1 MKASYICEFSIGRLI
16 IMEEDG
22 AITRIE
28 LAEQQSGDNDGWE
41 TPLIKSAAA
50 QLREYFSGRRRQF
63 DLPLAPKGT
72 PFQKKVWAALCE
84 IPYGE
89 TRTYGQIAEK
99 VGNPKAS
106 RAVGMANH
114 NNPIMIVIPCHRVI
128 GANGSLTGYAGGLSV
143 KQQLLDLEQEK

>member
-1 MKASYICEFSIGRLI
+1 MRRMKASYICEFSIGRLI

-128 GANGSLTGYAGGLSV
+128 GANGSLRCV
-143 KQQLLDLEQEK
+143 

>member
-1 MKASYICEFSIGRLI
+1 MKAFYIYEFSIGRLS

-28 LAEQQSGDNDGWE
+28 LAEQESGGSNRWE

-50 QLREYFSGRRRQF
+50 QLWEYFSGKRRQF
-63 DLPLAPKGT
+63 DLPLDPRGT
-72 PFQKKVWAALCE
+72 PFQKRVWTALCS

-99 VGNPKAS
+99 TGNPKAS

-143 KQQLLDLEQEK
+143 KQRLLELEQGK

>member
-1 MKASYICEFSIGRLI
+1 MKAFYIYEFSIGRLR

-28 LAEQQSGDNDGWE
+28 LAEQESGGSNRWE

-50 QLREYFSGRRRQF
+50 QLWEYFSGKRRQF
-63 DLPLAPKGT
+63 DLPLDPRGT
-72 PFQKKVWAALCE
+72 PFQKKVWTALCS

-99 VGNPKAS
+99 TGNPKAS

-143 KQQLLDLEQEK
+143 KQRLLELEQGK